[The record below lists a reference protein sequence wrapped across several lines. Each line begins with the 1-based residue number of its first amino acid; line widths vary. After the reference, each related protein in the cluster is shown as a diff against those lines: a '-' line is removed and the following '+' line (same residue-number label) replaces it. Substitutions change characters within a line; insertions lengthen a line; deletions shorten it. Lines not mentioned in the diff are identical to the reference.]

1 MQIAIC
7 DDEKTF
13 INELVDLLV
22 DYKKQHCVCIDIFE
36 FSSGEDLIN
45 SNDVFDMIFLDFQMK
60 GINGLETAKIL
71 RAKNITCSI
80 VFVTNYPDFVFD
92 SFEVN
97 PYRFFKKP
105 ISFDK
110 LNILLNKFIAEQKL
124 LAPLIVINDSERY
137 IIESKNILYLEG
149 DGKNCKI
156 VTNTK
161 TYKSSKTLSHVHELL
176 PSHCFYRI
184 HKSFVINLYSVKCF
198 DNKFVTLTNNDTIDI
213 SRNKSAEFKKIFTD
227 FVKNFYLR
235 T

>member
-7 DDEKTF
+7 DDEKIF
-13 INELVDLLV
+13 INELVDFIV
-22 DYKKQHCVCIDIFE
+22 AYKKHHCVCIDIFE
-36 FSSGEDLIN
+36 FSSGEDLVN
-45 SNDVFDMIFLDFQMK
+45 SKEVFDMIFLDYQMT

-71 RAKNITCSI
+71 RSKNITCSI
-80 VFVTNYPDFVFD
+80 IFVTNYPDFVFD

-105 ISFDK
+105 VSPEK
-110 LNILLNKFIAEQKL
+110 LNNLMNKFISEQKL

-198 DNKFVTLTNNDTIDI
+198 DSKFVTLTNNDRIDI
-213 SRNKSAEFKKIFTD
+213 SRNKRVEFENILTTFI
-227 FVKNFYLR
+227 KNYYLR